1 MLAILAEV
9 HNILG
14 LPPPVLPAAPPD
26 PFPEQI
32 EAVLEARPPVFR
44 FTFAMPGAGVLA
56 RLRERGIA
64 ILGTATTVEES
75 CMLEGGGV
83 DAVVAQGAEAGGHRG
98 TFAGSFEDSMI
109 PTGDLVQAVAAAVK
123 VPVIAAGSIMDG
135 RDLAAVMA
143 LGASAAQLGTAFLP
157 CPECGTAEAHK
168 QAILA
173 AKKDTTVITRAF
185 SDRPARGLANEF
197 IARLKGREDAILPY
211 PPQNVLTRTMRTA
224 AAKRGHGEFLSLW
237 AGQGVTRAR
246 AMPAGDLVR
255 RLVEEMR

>member
-135 RDLAAVMA
+135 RDLAAVWHSGRQ
-143 LGASAAQLGTAFLP
+143 LPNSAQRS
-157 CPECGTAEAHK
+157 CPARNAARLRLTSRRSSRRRRTPPVGYPLKH
-168 QAILA
+168 AIL
-173 AKKDTTVITRAF
+173 R
-185 SDRPARGLANEF
+185 SE
-197 IARLKGREDAILPY
+197 
-211 PPQNVLTRTMRTA
+211 
-224 AAKRGHGEFLSLW
+224 
-237 AGQGVTRAR
+237 
-246 AMPAGDLVR
+246 
-255 RLVEEMR
+255 